1 MPGTAPA
8 FTTKEDGGH
17 TLLTKAGTQGTNS
30 HLAKY
35 SVIPTPFILGLI
47 LEAVI
52 VKGFP
57 G

>member
-17 TLLTKAGTQGTNS
+17 TLLTKAGAQGTNS